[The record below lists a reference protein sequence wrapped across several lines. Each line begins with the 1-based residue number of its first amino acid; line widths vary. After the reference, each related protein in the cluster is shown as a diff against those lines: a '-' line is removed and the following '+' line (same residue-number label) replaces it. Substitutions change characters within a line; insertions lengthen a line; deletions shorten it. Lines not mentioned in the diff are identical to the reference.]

1 VLPAW
6 PRSRPAARK
15 AARSRG
21 GGGQSRDTVSVAPGT
36 PGAYRRAVGRACVVR
51 LRPAAIDPCGGMG
64 GRQAAIVVWLCRCR
78 DGVEPAAHGDRRA
91 AHGGHRGR
99 PLGAGAPAPGGP
111 PRGPR
116 GGGPVGAGAA
126 VSSSGGPGGPG
137 RLKAV
142 SDAASAAASATHQG
156 ASSGRVVIG
165 RAAGRG
171 GGRAPRGPGCCR
183 SPPAVS
189 VRPFGASVKAA
200 VDQAGSDPAVTG
212 PAGSGRLLPR
222 LRCRL
227 GKAPRAAAASGACW
241 RW

>member
-91 AHGGHRGR
+91 APGGLRGR
-99 PLGAGAPAPGGP
+99 
-111 PRGPR
+111 
-116 GGGPVGAGAA
+116 PVGAGAA